1 MKFESSLGKI
11 LWSVAYLCLA
21 AVALKVA
28 ITSQPQR
35 VGAAW
40 QQDQRKS
47 LEQAF
52 SSNPIVRVTKL
63 KVGPN
68 IRQFKEEFDES
79 DDWLKRLVLEI
90 ESMATKPI
98 TYLEVNL
105 NFPETKA
112 SGNLMSYPI
121 AVGINPNPNPKG
133 SPTATRALRLM
144 PGEKLAITLD
154 DDYDRLERFIRIR
167 HPMNQIHK
175 AQVEVSFIVFDDG
188 TAWIVGDY
196 FRRDPND
203 PRHYINVGRTPPK

>member
-1 MKFESSLGKI
+1 MKSESSLGKI

-28 ITSQPQR
+28 ITSLPLR
-35 VGAAW
+35 VGAAL

-47 LEQAF
+47 FEQAF

-63 KVGPN
+63 KIGPN
-68 IRQFKEEFDES
+68 SRQFKEEFDES
-79 DDWLKRLVLEI
+79 DDWLKRFVFEI
-90 ESMATKPI
+90 ESMANKPI

-121 AVGINPNPNPKG
+121 AIGINPNPNPKA
-133 SPTATRALRLM
+133 SPTAQKALRLM
-144 PGEKLAITLD
+144 PGEKLAITLA
-154 DDYDRLERFIRIR
+154 DDYDKLERFISIR
-167 HPMNQIHK
+167 HSINQIHK

-196 FRRDPND
+196 FRRDPNN
-203 PRHYINVGRTPPK
+203 PRHYINVGQTPPK